1 MQEGSITF
9 STALDNAQLEKDL
22 AALTKRIAKKERE
35 IAEITAKRDAGR
47 ERSLFDAAALD
58 GEKAKLQELRDRVAD
73 LRAMSRD
80 KSLTLAER
88 DGAKELL
95 PALREELDGQ
105 RTRVNA
111 MQSAW
116 NRLEDS
122 IDRYDQALSNAG
134 AGLERQRAEAGQLQQ
149 QIHEAERARAEVLG
163 SAQAAD
169 QRIVEL
175 NRELLELKARQA
187 ELERLGLGLGHEEYD
202 RTAARTAQLSGELRE
217 YRKSLSRAADGAEA
231 AARGTEKLSQASR
244 RAGGYMDNFGARLKG
259 VLASAFLFNI
269 LSSGLR
275 QLTVWAGKSVRANDE
290 ARAALARLKGALLT
304 LAQPLVE
311 VVIPAFI
318 LLVNVLARVAA
329 AAAQLVSAIF
339 GRSLKQSKAGAQ
351 ALQSEAD
358 AIQGVGSAADE
369 AAGSLAGFDEIN
381 TISTDSPQGGGGGG
395 EADLAPDFSW
405 LDEGGGLFERLKEI
419 ADLVA
424 MIAAGFALWK
434 IGSVLP
440 GVLGNIMTKLGG
452 ILLTVGGLLLAW
464 HGLSDAW
471 ENGVDWLNLIEMVG
485 GLSAAA
491 LGLYLLL
498 GPVAAGIGLVAGGL
512 GMLITGFR
520 DAMANGWNLQN
531 TLLGIAGI
539 LAAGLG
545 ISLLAGSWI
554 PLLVAGI
561 AGVLLALTV
570 ATGHGEELIAGVRR
584 VLEGFADFF
593 GGLFSGD
600 LERAAAGIVKI
611 FDGLKLALGAVVD
624 GLRDSLL
631 AFLDWLDD
639 KTNGRFHGILTAA
652 KGFVSSLFRDIK
664 AILEGFAEFFTG
676 IFTGDLQRAADGI
689 ARIFDGLK
697 SAVFTMVDA
706 IKNLL
711 ISLLDWLDEATGG
724 RFHGILELAKGFL
737 SAFAEAAKSTLG
749 GMLDAVRLMFTG
761 LIEFLAGVFTLDWA
775 LAWEGVKDIF
785 KGMWNHMVSML
796 EGAVNLI
803 ITGLNW
809 MISQLNRIRFTA
821 PDWVPVIGGSS
832 FGFSIPSISPVQIPR
847 LAQGA
852 VIPPNREFM
861 AVLGDQRQGN
871 NLEAPEGL
879 IRRIVRE
886 ESGGGNTA
894 LLEAILEA
902 VRAGRVIMVDRRVL
916 GQTVTQEQ
924 RRMTRSGGRPVVLG

>member
-1 MQEGSITF
+1 
-9 STALDNAQLEKDL
+9 
-22 AALTKRIAKKERE
+22 
-35 IAEITAKRDAGR
+35 
-47 ERSLFDAAALD
+47 
-58 GEKAKLQELRDRVAD
+58 
-73 LRAMSRD
+73 
-80 KSLTLAER
+80 
-88 DGAKELL
+88 
-95 PALREELDGQ
+95 
-105 RTRVNA
+105 
-111 MQSAW
+111 
-116 NRLEDS
+116 
-122 IDRYDQALSNAG
+122 
-134 AGLERQRAEAGQLQQ
+134 
-149 QIHEAERARAEVLG
+149 
-163 SAQAAD
+163 
-169 QRIVEL
+169 
-175 NRELLELKARQA
+175 
-187 ELERLGLGLGHEEYD
+187 
-202 RTAARTAQLSGELRE
+202 
-217 YRKSLSRAADGAEA
+217 
-231 AARGTEKLSQASR
+231 
-244 RAGGYMDNFGARLKG
+244 
-259 VLASAFLFNI
+259 
-269 LSSGLR
+269 
-275 QLTVWAGKSVRANDE
+275 
-290 ARAALARLKGALLT
+290 
-304 LAQPLVE
+304 
-311 VVIPAFI
+311 
-318 LLVNVLARVAA
+318 
-329 AAAQLVSAIF
+329 
-339 GRSLKQSKAGAQ
+339 
-351 ALQSEAD
+351 
-358 AIQGVGSAADE
+358 
-369 AAGSLAGFDEIN
+369 
-381 TISTDSPQGGGGGG
+381 
-395 EADLAPDFSW
+395 
-405 LDEGGGLFERLKEI
+405 
-419 ADLVA
+419 
-424 MIAAGFALWK
+424 
-434 IGSVLP
+434 
-440 GVLGNIMTKLGG
+440 
-452 ILLTVGGLLLAW
+452 
-464 HGLSDAW
+464 
-471 ENGVDWLNLIEMVG
+471 
-485 GLSAAA
+485 
-491 LGLYLLL
+491 
-498 GPVAAGIGLVAGGL
+498 
-512 GMLITGFR
+512 
-520 DAMANGWNLQN
+520 
-531 TLLGIAGI
+531 
-539 LAAGLG
+539 
-545 ISLLAGSWI
+545 
-554 PLLVAGI
+554 
-561 AGVLLALTV
+561 
-570 ATGHGEELIAGVRR
+570 
-584 VLEGFADFF
+584 
-593 GGLFSGD
+593 
-600 LERAAAGIVKI
+600 VKI

-639 KTNGRFHGILTAA
+639 KTNGRLHGILTAA

-697 SAVFTMVDA
+697 SAVFTMVDG